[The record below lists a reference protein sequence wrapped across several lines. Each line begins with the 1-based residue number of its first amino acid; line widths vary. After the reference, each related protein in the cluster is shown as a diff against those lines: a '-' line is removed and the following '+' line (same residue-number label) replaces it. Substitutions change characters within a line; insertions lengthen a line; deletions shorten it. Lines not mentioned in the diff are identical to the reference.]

1 MLKKLLLI
9 FFTLGSFAC
18 CAQNNTSLIPIPMK
32 NGIICYEKTYTLQ
45 EGSNKE
51 ELFNNALKWLKK
63 SFPEST
69 AEPETS
75 DQKAGKIDGTG
86 IYKIITSNS
95 GNYYWIKFSL
105 AIAVSDSS
113 YSLKAYNFY
122 EKPVESGISNEYSKI
137 EYRWWDYRQGKPW
150 SAEDQKLF
158 TGLHTD
164 LTGMIA
170 SFEKAM
176 GQ

>member
-9 FFTLGSFAC
+9 FFTLGSFAGS
-18 CAQNNTSLIPIPMK
+18 AQNNTPLVPIPMK
-32 NGIICYEKTYTLQ
+32 DGIICYEKIFTLQ
-45 EGSNKE
+45 ASSNKE
-51 ELFNNALKWLKK
+51 ELFNNASKWLKK
-63 SFPEST
+63 TFPEST
-69 AEPETS
+69 GVPEIS

-86 IYKIITSNS
+86 IYKIITSNA
-95 GNYYWIKFSL
+95 GNYYWLKFSL
-105 AIAVSDSS
+105 SIAVSDNS

-122 EKPVESGISNEYSKI
+122 EKPVERGISNEYSKI

-158 TGLHTD
+158 TGLHAD

-176 GQ
+176 VQ